1 MQKNIEELVQLI
13 EEDSYFRPF
22 VVESPDSKGNVFIVG
37 INPATPM
44 KIKEFEDTNEYID
57 LIYNRKR
64 FMERMQMIRIR
75 DGKSPLSKTRV
86 GLNAFVKDLEAKSN
100 GAIDVVETNMNA
112 WPTKSAKCLSL
123 PKNKQAAEY
132 GAQVFN
138 KVFFNYKPSVLI
150 VHSKQALGELLAFL
164 ETEQLNPSVT
174 YNPKVRLG
182 DWIAAGP
189 ITFTYKDGT
198 IGTIFCSKHFMYHG
212 HVGQSFQPLKEQVL
226 AQLEA

>member
-226 AQLEA
+226 AQFEA

>member
-1 MQKNIEELVQLI
+1 MQKNMEELVQLK

-44 KIKEFEDTNEYID
+44 KVKDFEDTSEYID
-57 LIYNRKR
+57 LIYNRSR
-64 FMERMQMIRIR
+64 FMERMQTLRIR
-75 DGKSPLSKTRV
+75 DGKSRLSKTRV
-86 GLNAFVKDLEAKSN
+86 GLNAFVKDLEAKSSGVIN
-100 GAIDVVETNMNA
+100 VVETNMNA

-123 PKNKQAAEY
+123 PRNKQAAVY
-132 GAQVFN
+132 GAQIF
-138 KVFFNYKPSVLI
+138 KRVFFHYKPSVLI

-164 ETEQLNPSVT
+164 EIEKLNPSVT
-174 YNPKVRLG
+174 FDSNVRLV

-189 ITFTYKDGT
+189 ITFTYEDGT

-212 HVGQSFQPLKEQVL
+212 HVGHSFQPLKEQVL
-226 AQLEA
+226 AVFEQ